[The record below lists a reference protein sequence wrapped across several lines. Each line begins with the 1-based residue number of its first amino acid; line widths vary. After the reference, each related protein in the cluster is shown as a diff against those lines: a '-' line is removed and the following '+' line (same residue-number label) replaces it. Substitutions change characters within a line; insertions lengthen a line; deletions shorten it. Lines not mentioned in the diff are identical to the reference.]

1 MILCPIHQVH
11 SDKLRTTWPPNGV
24 KLKQALKK
32 PVSISFSFLPFWP
45 CNHEVLT
52 ADSPVQCY
60 IFDFPNYDIYNAS
73 GLSYRVFIKP
83 DSYRIPLYILVYC
96 STQQSSAAFAIFDA
110 ISAFKGSKAIGL
122 TSSRALH
129 AITISLHCLGN
140 SLFCL
145 GVAMPSIST

>member
-1 MILCPIHQVH
+1 M
-11 SDKLRTTWPPNGV
+11 
-24 KLKQALKK
+24 KQAPKK
-32 PVSISFSFLPFWP
+32 PVSISFSCLPFWL
-45 CNHEVLT
+45 CIHEVLT

-83 DSYRIPLYILVYC
+83 DSYRIPLHILVYC

-129 AITISLHCLGN
+129 AITISLRCLSN

-145 GVAMPSIST
+145 GVAVPSIST